1 MNIYNA
7 RVYINGESFS
17 LENTI
22 EVFSPIDN
30 SLIGTVPSCET
41 EEIDMAFQ
49 CANIAFEHWSLIDHE
64 KRISFVLAF
73 AKELLDKKD
82 MLADLMVNEIAKS
95 KKDCISEIQRTYDYI
110 LQTIEY
116 YKSNILPPTIINE
129 SQHNIKGKIGKF
141 YNVPIG
147 VVLAISPFNYP
158 VNLSLAKIIP
168 SIIVGNTVV
177 FKPASQGSL
186 IALALGEIFAK
197 LNFPRGVVNI
207 ITGKGSIIGDYIIS
221 NKYIKGIT
229 FTGGTTVGLNIAKS
243 SYMQNLVL
251 ELGGKDPAIV
261 LDDVDCSKV
270 AKQIIAG
277 AFNYSGQRCTA
288 IKRVLVLDTIANEL
302 VENLEIEIKKLTF
315 GNPFDNV
322 DIVPMINSKELNYV
336 QSLIDDALSKGA
348 KLIYGNKIVGH
359 NLLLPTLIDYVG
371 LDSKLAWEE
380 PFGPVLP
387 IIRVKS
393 IKEMIDIANQSE
405 YGLQASIFTNN
416 KEAALNI
423 SQLLNTGTVNI
434 NAPSSRGPDIFP
446 FIGIKNSGFGTQG
459 IIDSMKS
466 MTRLKGIIEN
476 E

>member
-17 LENTI
+17 LEDKI

-30 SLIGTVPSCET
+30 SLLGTVPSCKK
-41 EEIDMAFQ
+41 EEIDMAFE
-49 CANIAFEHWSLIDHE
+49 CANIAFEYWSLIDHE
-64 KRISFVLAF
+64 KRIDFVLAF
-73 AKELLDKKD
+73 AEELLDKKE
-82 MLADLMVNEIAKS
+82 LIANLMVNEIAKP
-95 KKDCISEIQRTYDYI
+95 KKDCIAEIQRTYDYI
-110 LQTIEY
+110 LQTIDY
-116 YKSNILPPTIINE
+116 YRSNILIPMIIGE

-168 SIIVGNTVV
+168 SILVGNTVV

-186 IALALGEIFAK
+186 IGLAIGEIFAK
-197 LNFPRGVVNI
+197 LNFPKGVVNI
-207 ITGKGSIIGDYIIS
+207 VTGKGSEIGDYIIS
-221 NKYIKGIT
+221 NKHIKGIT
-229 FTGGTTVGLNIAKS
+229 FTGGTSVGLNIAKS
-243 SYMQNLVL
+243 TYMKNLVL

-261 LDDVDCSKV
+261 LDDIDCSKV

-288 IKRVLVLDTIANEL
+288 IKRVLVLDKIADEL
-302 VENLEIEIKKLTF
+302 VKNLEIEIKKLTF

-322 DIVPMINSKELNYV
+322 DIVPMINSKELDYV
-336 QSLIDDALSKGA
+336 KLLIDDALSNGA
-348 KLIYGNKIVGH
+348 KLIYGNEIVGH
-359 NLLLPTLIDYVG
+359 NLLLPTLIDHIS

-387 IIRVKS
+387 IIRVNS
-393 IKEMIDIANQSE
+393 IKEMIDIANQSQ

-416 KEAALNI
+416 KEIALNI
-423 SQLLNTGTVNI
+423 SNLLNTGTVNI

-446 FIGIKNSGFGTQG
+446 FIGIKNSGFGVQG
-459 IIDSMKS
+459 IIDAMKS
-466 MTRLKGIIEN
+466 MTRLKGVIEN

>member
-17 LENTI
+17 LENKM

-30 SLIGTVPSCET
+30 SLLGTVPSCT
-41 EEIDMAFQ
+41 TKEIDMAFE
-49 CANIAFEHWSLIDHE
+49 CANIAFEHWSLIEYE
-64 KRISFVLAF
+64 KRIQFVLEF
-73 AKELLDKKD
+73 ANELLAKKEII
-82 MLADLMVNEIAKS
+82 ADLMVNEIAKV
-95 KKDCISEIQRTYDYI
+95 KKDCIVEIQRTYDYI
-110 LQTIEY
+110 LQTIDH
-116 YKSNILPPTIINE
+116 YKLSILPPIVIDE
-129 SQHNIKGKIGKF
+129 SQHKIKGKIGRF

-147 VVLAISPFNYP
+147 VILAISPFNYP
-158 VNLSLAKIIP
+158 INLSLAKIIP
-168 SIIVGNTVV
+168 SLLVGNTVV

-186 IALALGEIFAK
+186 IGLAIGEIFAK

-207 ITGKGSIIGDYIIS
+207 VTGKGSEIGDYIIA

-229 FTGGTTVGLNIAKS
+229 FTGGTLVGLNIAKS
-243 SYMQNLVL
+243 AYMKNLVL

-261 LDDVDCSKV
+261 LDDVDCSNV
-270 AKQIIAG
+270 AKQIIKG

-288 IKRVLVLDTIANEL
+288 IKRVLVSDRIADEL
-302 VENLEIEIKKLTF
+302 VKYLEIEIKKLTY
-315 GNPFDNV
+315 GNPFDDV
-322 DIVPMINSKELNYV
+322 DIVPLINSKELNYV
-336 QSLIDDALSKGA
+336 QSLIDDALSKNA
-348 KLIYGNKIVGH
+348 KLIYGNQIVGH

-387 IIRVKS
+387 IIRVNS
-393 IKEMIDIANQSE
+393 IKEMIEIANKSE

-416 KEAALNI
+416 KENAFNI
-423 SQLLNTGTVNI
+423 SRLLETGTINV

-446 FIGIKNSGFGTQG
+446 FIGTKNSGFGVQG
-459 IIDSMKS
+459 IVDAMKS
-466 MTRLKGIIEN
+466 MTRIKGIIEN